1 MFSNLINSTVFLNSL
16 SILHIPKFS
25 VRLNA
30 HHPPI
35 KGGQKMKGII
45 LAGGKGTRLYPMT
58 KVVSK
63 QLLPIYDKPLIY
75 YPLSILMLGG
85 IREIL
90 IISTPDDTPMYEK
103 LLGDGSR
110 LGISLSY
117 KVQDTP
123 RGLADAFIL
132 GEEFIGND
140 SVCLILGDNVFYGQ
154 NMTKVLKDAM
164 SRKTGATVFGYPVKN
179 PTSFGVVEFD
189 KNHRVVSI
197 EEKPQHPKSNYAVP
211 GLYFYD
217 NRVVEIAKNV
227 KPSARGEIEITAVNN
242 AYLEKGELNVTLLG
256 RGMAWLDTGT
266 PEGMLKAAE
275 FVEAVQDRQGFY
287 VSCIE
292 EIAWRR
298 GFITTEELLEI
309 GKELKMTDYGQY
321 LLGLAKEDL
330 Q

>member
-1 MFSNLINSTVFLNSL
+1 
-16 SILHIPKFS
+16 
-25 VRLNA
+25 
-30 HHPPI
+30 
-35 KGGQKMKGII
+35 MKGII

-75 YPLSILMLGG
+75 YPLSILMLAG

-90 IISTPDDTPMYEK
+90 IISTPEDTPMYEK
-103 LLGDGSR
+103 LLGDGSE
-110 LGISLSY
+110 LGIHLCY
-117 KVQDTP
+117 KVQETP

-132 GEEFIGND
+132 GEEFIGDD

-154 NMTKVLKDAM
+154 NMTRILWDAM
-164 SRKTGATVFGYPVKN
+164 ENLSGATVFGYLVKD
-179 PTSFGVVEFD
+179 PSAFGVVEFD
-189 KNHRVVSI
+189 ENMRVLSI
-197 EEKPQHPKSNYAVP
+197 EEKPAVPKSQYAVP

-242 AYLEKGELNVTLLG
+242 AYLEMGELRVELLG
-256 RGMAWLDTGT
+256 RGIAWLDTGT
-266 PEGMLKAAE
+266 PVGLLKAAQ

-298 GFITTEELLEI
+298 GFITREQLRII
-309 GKELKMTDYGQY
+309 GEGLKMTDYGQY
-321 LLGLAKEDL
+321 LISLAQEG
-330 Q
+330 